1 MVIVWIGRVLGGL
14 IGLIILLVVAG
25 IVYQAIG
32 NARDRDKYPPPG
44 KLVDVGGYRLH
55 INCLGEGEPTVVM
68 DAMGGGW
75 STHWGLVTPEI
86 AKFAR
91 VCVFDR
97 AGLGWSDSGPTP
109 RTARQVAVELN
120 TLLHK
125 TGITGPYV
133 LVGHSFGGFTVRL
146 YHHQYPSEV
155 AGMVLV
161 DAGHEGELDS
171 PEYRVH
177 SDWVL
182 PQLPLRRIFVILGIS
197 RLMVALDAIPES
209 ENEIL
214 EKLSRLSPDDQTI
227 VLALGNRSDF
237 WKTMIDVNAA
247 LEETCT
253 QVRATGSLGDL
264 PLVVLTATGPK
275 WWPGWPP
282 DFPVE
287 PLREKWME
295 MQKEL
300 LKLSSNSTHMLAE
313 KSSHFI
319 QLDQPELIVK
329 AVRQVVEAVRRQKRE
344 VSQ

>member
-1 MVIVWIGRVLGGL
+1 MSSMVIVWIGRVLGGL
-14 IGLIILLVVAG
+14 IGLAVLLVVAG

-32 NARDRDKYPPPG
+32 SARDKRKYPPPG

-55 INCLGEGEPTVVM
+55 INCMGEGEPTVVM
-68 DAMGGGW
+68 DAMGVCW
-75 STHWGLVTPEI
+75 STHWGLVAPEI

-133 LVGHSFGGFTVRL
+133 LVGHSFGGWTVRL

-161 DAGHEGELDS
+161 DAGHEDELDS
-171 PEYRVH
+171 PEFRAH
-177 SDWVL
+177 GDWAL
-182 PQLPLRRIFVILGIS
+182 PQLPLRRILVALGIS
-197 RLMVALDAIPES
+197 RLVMALDAIPES
-209 ENEIL
+209 ENEML
-214 EKLSRLSPDDQTI
+214 EKLRRLSPDDQAI
-227 VLALGNRSDF
+227 ILAVGNRSGF
-237 WKTMIDVNAA
+237 WKTIIDENAA
-247 LEETCT
+247 LKETAE
-253 QVRATGSLGDL
+253 QVRATGSLGNL

-275 WWPGWPP
+275 RWPGWPP
-282 DFPVE
+282 DFPAE
-287 PLREKWME
+287 PLREKWMQ

-319 QLDQPELIVK
+319 QFDQPELIVK
-329 AVRQVVEAVRRQKRE
+329 AVRQVVDEVRQRK
-344 VSQ
+344 